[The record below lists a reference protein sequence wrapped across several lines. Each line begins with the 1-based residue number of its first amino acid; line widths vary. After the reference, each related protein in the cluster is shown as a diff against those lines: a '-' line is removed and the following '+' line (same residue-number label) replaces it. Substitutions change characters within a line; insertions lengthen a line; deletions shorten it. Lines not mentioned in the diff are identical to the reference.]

1 MSFGDKPRLEF
12 DHAIKN
18 NSNNNDDDKTKW
30 QDIEFIQVRYTD
42 VPGKFLAKYY
52 LLKDNE
58 HFYDVCRNGIGL
70 DGSSVKGFASIDES
84 DLLLLPD
91 RLTATL
97 SPISSYKTV
106 TVIADVHRG
115 FGQGRLTKDPRYIS
129 QHMEEYLAENNLF
142 CQVGAEVECFVFDDI
157 VFNNNNTNKDHELE
171 IISTEQ

>member
-18 NSNNNDDDKTKW
+18 NSNNNNDETKW
-30 QDIEFIQVRYTD
+30 QNIEFIQVRYTD

-70 DGSSVKGFASIDES
+70 DGSSVKGFATIDES

-91 RLTATL
+91 RVTAT
-97 SPISSYKTV
+97 
-106 TVIADVHRG
+106 
-115 FGQGRLTKDPRYIS
+115 
-129 QHMEEYLAENNLF
+129 
-142 CQVGAEVECFVFDDI
+142 
-157 VFNNNNTNKDHELE
+157 
-171 IISTEQ
+171 